1 MWVLSVD
8 VATKTE
14 APDGAGTSVQHELSA
29 YIHCFKYYASPWVAK
44 CDREDSL
51 EASYVSLKLPLIIRP
66 FLDVLMDLHG
76 LVSPTCE
83 VKISCDA
90 ISWDIEGPAGLRIA
104 SLKRSEKKTG
114 PIDIKDAC
122 VCSACGPA
130 RRRRRSKSSPEEDD
144 YVHALWAALSKGPD
158 APDAETVAKESGD
171 EKPSDDIDTD
181 LLMDKLLQIFE
192 PLREPTASDTD
203 FESQV
208 PVQSLREEECE
219 IDDMASYEED
229 AVKHME
235 AEYDKE
241 AGRGTAGD
249 LELGRLKLI
258 DMDPSLESD
267 LMGSTH
273 EALMGGAFSAAL
285 EEANLD
291 GVKGHSKAVVTAWT
305 ATAESARA
313 ISDAWAR
320 EVLRTFEALCYATM
334 PERDLLEYRDM
345 SLMAFDHIDADVS
358 AVSLQWVH
366 WDDVSDL
373 KGRLVQLVNG
383 CIRYTGPQL
392 FNQVQL
398 KPAIDDDKV
407 RFIVKSTGAK
417 MVKARGIFRESM
429 VPAMIRL
436 RDFVE
441 ACGGL
446 RIEVVRLYL
455 IFAVGTRNANT
466 SKCDLYLRCRNTSSI
481 GAIQHKQWQL
491 RLW

>member
-1 MWVLSVD
+1 
-8 VATKTE
+8 
-14 APDGAGTSVQHELSA
+14 
-29 YIHCFKYYASPWVAK
+29 
-44 CDREDSL
+44 
-51 EASYVSLKLPLIIRP
+51 
-66 FLDVLMDLHG
+66 
-76 LVSPTCE
+76 
-83 VKISCDA
+83 
-90 ISWDIEGPAGLRIA
+90 
-104 SLKRSEKKTG
+104 
-114 PIDIKDAC
+114 
-122 VCSACGPA
+122 
-130 RRRRRSKSSPEEDD
+130 
-144 YVHALWAALSKGPD
+144 
-158 APDAETVAKESGD
+158 
-171 EKPSDDIDTD
+171 
-181 LLMDKLLQIFE
+181 MDKLLQIFE

-219 IDDMASYEED
+219 IDDMALYEED

-291 GVKGHSKAVVTAWT
+291 GVEGHSKAVVTAWT

-373 KGRLVQLVNG
+373 KGRLVQLVKG
-383 CIRYTGPQL
+383 SIRYTGPQL

-417 MVKARGIFRESM
+417 MVKAREIFREPM